1 MPLRSTTFEEAGQRL
16 TLRDLGTHHELLL
29 GQVPILSSAA
39 LGTERAFG
47 ALAGGE
53 GPGAPPGSTMRAP
66 PAPPPSLESTMGA
79 PPAPRT
85 PPAPPPS
92 PRRVVVG
99 GLGFGATLR
108 GVLDV
113 AGPDT
118 EVVVVEKLAVVVA
131 LLRGELAHLAAGAL
145 DDPRV
150 RLVRGD
156 VADVVAAEVGLDAI
170 LLDVDNGPG
179 WASFRANARLYTPAG
194 LAVARGALR
203 PRGTFAV
210 WSGYAADAF
219 VGRLRQA
226 GFTPTVVPLHER
238 GVLRAR
244 AYVGRSPT
252 PRP

>member
-1 MPLRSTTFEEAGQRL
+1 VPQRARTFEEAGQRL

-47 ALAGGE
+47 ALVAGLH
-53 GPGAPPGSTMRAP
+53 PGVP
-66 PAPPPSLESTMGA
+66 L
-79 PPAPRT
+79 
-85 PPAPPPS
+85 
-92 PRRVVVG
+92 RRVLVG
-99 GLGFGATLR
+99 GLGFGATLC
-108 GVLDV
+108 GVLEV

-118 EVVVVEKLAVVVA
+118 EVIVVEKLATVVA
-131 LLRGELAHLAAGAL
+131 LLRDELAHLAPGAL
-145 DDPRV
+145 DDARV
-150 RLVRGD
+150 RLVRDD
-156 VADVVAAEVGLDAI
+156 VAGVMAAEEGLDAI

-179 WASFRANARLYTPAG
+179 WASFQANARLYTPAG

-203 PRGTFAV
+203 PGGALVV

-219 VGRLRQA
+219 VGQLRRA

-244 AYVGRSPT
+244 AYVGRSPL
-252 PRP
+252 RS